1 MFMNLIIEK
10 IEWIKNRFL
19 FKYKES
25 ENSQSI
31 INLKAIINIFN
42 NIQDMNIK
50 EIELDNILSKYYF
63 GFTHIQEDT
72 ATEQTDFSYGYTQKE
87 QEKIRSDI
95 QNIYKDV
102 TLHIIKNLTNSTPQ
116 SDITNIDFNI
126 EALNG

>member
-31 INLKAIINIFN
+31 INLKDIMNIFN
-42 NIQDMNIK
+42 NIQDMKIK

-63 GFTHIQEDT
+63 GFTDIQED
-72 ATEQTDFSYGYTQKE
+72 ATIEQTDFNYGYTQKE

-102 TLHIIKNLTNSTPQ
+102 TLHIIKNLNDSAPQ
-116 SDITNIDFNI
+116 SDIANIDFNI
-126 EALNG
+126 EAING